1 LPDVWLKPAQ
11 KNLTSLTIHS
21 YDFWGYMPKAD
32 LRSAHFPDLRVLE
45 LANFAFTHD
54 WKLDWILSHAKTL
67 EELILDDCPT
77 ISYVYNYGEMDHEKY
92 PEDPRNDYGDDHMW
106 EYPRTWS

>member
-1 LPDVWLKPAQ
+1 
-11 KNLTSLTIHS
+11 
-21 YDFWGYMPKAD
+21 MPKAD
-32 LRSAHFPDLRVLE
+32 LRSVHFPDLRVLE

-67 EELILDDCPT
+67 EELILDVCPS

-106 EYPRTWS
+106 EDPRTWS